1 MERFIAR
8 ENIKRF
14 RQQLETCTD
23 QVQRLTL
30 EKLLAAEEAKLEA
43 LGLSS
48 ATKISCGFP
57 YEQNASSPQ

>member
-14 RQQLETCTD
+14 KQQLETCTD
-23 QVQRLTL
+23 EVQRLTL

-43 LGLSS
+43 LTLS
-48 ATKISCGFP
+48 IRD
-57 YEQNASSPQ
+57 